1 MAYMKHP
8 TEGNR
13 HVAESEVPALQAQG
27 WVKWPR
33 SLSEKQGNSP
43 PNAVTVA
50 PEASEPATSGAS
62 DAGQH
67 TPAPALQKR
76 KPGRPKKA

>member
-13 HVAESEVPALQAQG
+13 HVADSEVPALQAQG

-33 SLSEKQGNSP
+33 TLSEKQG
-43 PNAVTVA
+43 TVPDYLPHSVLA
-50 PEASEPATSGAS
+50 EIPAR
-62 DAGQH
+62 
-67 TPAPALQKR
+67 K
-76 KPGRPKKA
+76 KPGRPKKT